1 MEEWKHTKLE
11 IDMCHRMMAHF
22 DSLGIKYTWQL
33 DCGNGITDFTLPDK
47 KYIIECKEDAEMHRI
62 MSALG
67 QLLFYKLSPL
77 FKGYHTYVASEP
89 PATAFAQILK
99 KYSVKIFDMSW
110 DPPVAG
116 TPPAH
121 VYVNPTI
128 LRGEQNWNL
137 KGKKL

>member
-1 MEEWKHTKLE
+1 
-11 IDMCHRMMAHF
+11 MAHF

-33 DCGNGITDFTLPDK
+33 PSGDGFTDFTLPDK
-47 KYIIECKEDAEMHRI
+47 KYIIECKEDAEIHHI

-67 QLLFYKLSPL
+67 QLLFYKAAPQ

-110 DPPVAG
+110 DTPV
-116 TPPAH
+116 TKIPPAN
-121 VYVNPTI
+121 VNVIPR
-128 LRGEQNWNL
+128 LADKDKRL
-137 KGKKL
+137 